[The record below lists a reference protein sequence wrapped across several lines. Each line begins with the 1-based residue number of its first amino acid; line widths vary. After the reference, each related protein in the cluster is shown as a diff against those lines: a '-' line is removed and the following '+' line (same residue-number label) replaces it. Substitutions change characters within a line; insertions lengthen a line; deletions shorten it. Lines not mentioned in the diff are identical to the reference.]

1 MTRYLALAVVAF
13 IGFLILL
20 AEIAKLQED
29 VEARIEKQRYFNAHQ

>member
-20 AEIAKLQED
+20 AEIGRLQEG
-29 VEARIEKQRYFNAHQ
+29 VEDRIEKQRYFNAHQ